1 MLIGFYAKIMQT
13 EGNKACF
20 TFLFLALKED
30 GVILLSRIRE
40 LEKFFSCMDFSL
52 SKNQELE
59 KI

>member
-40 LEKFFSCMDFSL
+40 FHISETFL
-52 SKNQELE
+52 NHT
-59 KI
+59 